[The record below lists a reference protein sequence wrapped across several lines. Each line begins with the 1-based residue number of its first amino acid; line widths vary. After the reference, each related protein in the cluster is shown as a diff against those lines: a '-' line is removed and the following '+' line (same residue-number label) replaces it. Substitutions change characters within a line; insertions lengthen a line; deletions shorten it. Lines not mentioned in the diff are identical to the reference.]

1 MSENASTATATPS
14 SGGESVVKTNMN
26 NMISFDELGALESAG
41 VPEHMKADVKAAKKD
56 AKDKK
61 EHKKEAKEAKEK
73 EDDDRLGSDGE
84 SDTEDNVSKETKERK
99 GEQDEQEESK
109 EKSEKVKS
117 IKIRAGEQEYEI
129 PSNAP
134 VPVKINGK
142 DENVSFQELV
152 NNYSGKVSYEK
163 KFNEL
168 AINRKKFENER
179 NDIQSSIDNLTKV
192 FESGDARYAFSS
204 MVEALGGNG
213 DEWWGK
219 LVKQVEDYAG
229 QIAELTPEQREA
241 LKAKQDAEF
250 YKKRIDLD
258 KRDKQVTTQLSELK
272 SRVETVKNDLGIE
285 HDEFEKA
292 YKELRGF
299 IDKGD
304 LKFSDLDKEFTP
316 EFIGDYIKATKLQD
330 NLNKIVVESVAE
342 DKQSVAFKA
351 LSKIWQEDPSLTAE
365 DIKDIA
371 KDVYG
376 QAKPKASRLAD
387 KVQNKQVMSR
397 AKDPRSEPLTFDDL

>member
-1 MSENASTATATPS
+1 MSESVSTPPTTATAVS
-14 SGGESVVKTNMN
+14 SGEAVAKTNMN

-61 EHKKEAKEAKEK
+61 EAKKEAKEK
-73 EDDDRLGSDGE
+73 DDDRLGSDG
-84 SDTEDNVSKETKERK
+84 DTDAEDNVSKEAKERQ
-99 GEQDEQEESK
+99 GEKNGEEEGK
-109 EKSEKVKS
+109 EKGEKVKS
-117 IKIRAGEQEYEI
+117 IKIKAGDSEFEI

-142 DENVSFQELV
+142 DEQVSFQELV

-179 NDIQSSIDNLTKV
+179 NEIQSSIDNLTKV

-219 LVKQVEDYAG
+219 LVKQVEEYAG

-250 YKKRIDLD
+250 YKKRLELD
-258 KRDKQVTTQLSELK
+258 KKEKQISTQLSDLK
-272 SRVETVKNDLGIE
+272 SRVETVKQELGIE
-285 HDEFEKA
+285 HTEFEKA

-299 IDKGD
+299 IDKGE

-316 EFIGDYIKATKLQD
+316 EFIGNYIKATKLQD
-330 NLNKIVVESVAE
+330 NLNKIVVDHVAQ
-342 DKQSVAFKA
+342 DKQAKAFKD
-351 LSKIWQEDPSLTAE
+351 LSDIWQKDRSLTAD

-371 KDVYG
+371 IEVYG

-387 KVQNKQVMSR
+387 KVQSKQVMTR